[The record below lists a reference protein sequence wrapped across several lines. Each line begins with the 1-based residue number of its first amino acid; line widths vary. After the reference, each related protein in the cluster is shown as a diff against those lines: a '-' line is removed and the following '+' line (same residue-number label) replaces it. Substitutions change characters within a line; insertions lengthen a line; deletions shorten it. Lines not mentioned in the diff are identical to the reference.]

1 MQVIKQFE
9 TQILTW
15 KPEKE
20 KPQIV
25 LLLIY
30 FTIIGQH
37 QLTRMHPHLVSPA
50 PTGRRQQPP
59 FLLSAPTDRKA
70 TTSPTEPTC
79 LIIFYILHLLCV
91 TGLFTSFNL
100 LFSPLLFMIWD
111 SDFVLYSIK
120 KPH

>member
-15 KPEKE
+15 KPKRE

-37 QLTRMHPHLVSPA
+37 QLTRMHPLV
-50 PTGRRQQPP
+50 G
-59 FLLSAPTDRKA
+59 
-70 TTSPTEPTC
+70 
-79 LIIFYILHLLCV
+79 
-91 TGLFTSFNL
+91 GNN
-100 LFSPLLFMIWD
+100 PLV
-111 SDFVLYSIK
+111 FVSTN
-120 KPH
+120 

>member
-15 KPEKE
+15 KPKREKT
-20 KPQIV
+20 QMF

-37 QLTRMHPHLVSPA
+37 QLTRMHAHFLSPA

-59 FLLSAPTDRKA
+59 
-70 TTSPTEPTC
+70 C
-79 LIIFYILHLLCV
+79 LCQHQL
-91 TGLFTSFNL
+91 TGNPQL
-100 LFSPLLFMIWD
+100 PL
-111 SDFVLYSIK
+111 
-120 KPH
+120 